1 MRRLS
6 VVLLVAL
13 TLAGCSKM
21 MSPTKGIIDA
31 YMKAAIAADAAALA
45 SIGEVTDRVVRGR
58 NPLTYKILT
67 ETESILYDRPESY
80 LTRDAKVNITY
91 GSSGGGTSETVV
103 LFHFEK
109 VGETWKLLS
118 IY

>member
-1 MRRLS
+1 MRRYL
-6 VVLLVAL
+6 VLPLVAL

-31 YMKAAIAADAAALA
+31 YMKAAIAGDTVALA
-45 SIGEVTDRVVRGR
+45 SIGNVTDRVVQGR
-58 NPLTYKILT
+58 NPLKYKILT

-91 GSSGGGTSETVV
+91 GSSSGASDTVV